1 MGIQFGSNSGPGG
14 AWTQVPGAVPA
25 SSTVVLDTTAMTD
38 FIGLDYIFT
47 IWSDDKT
54 KVRSGYMRVI
64 RATATST
71 KESVHGKLR
80 QGSLDVGIDV
90 VVVSGEARLQL
101 TNNESFNVNV
111 EVARLLLGG

>member
-1 MGIQFGSNSGPGG
+1 MGIQFGSNNGPGG
-14 AWTQVPGAVPA
+14 AWSQVPGSVPA
-25 SSTVVLDTTAMTD
+25 SSTVIIDSTPMSE

-80 QGSLDVGIDV
+80 QGSLSVEV
-90 VVVSGEARLQL
+90 NMTVVSGEARLEI
-101 TNNESFNVNV
+101 TNNESFNLNV